1 MGLKMSFVGTFAYRA
16 LYFGLDDTL
25 KPMMGNNNMKS
36 MVFSWS
42 LPLLTGLLTYPFAMI
57 RSRQT
62 VTKESIKQAYDGQV
76 KERGII
82 ALWDGALLNIGR
94 GLFGAL
100 VTIGIDELMYVFRS
114 SSAPVKST
122 KLKN

>member
-1 MGLKMSFVGTFAYRA
+1 MGVGNKNVNS
-16 LYFGLDDTL
+16 LMLG
-25 KPMMGNNNMKS
+25 
-36 MVFSWS
+36 WS

-100 VTIGIDELMYVFRS
+100 MSIAIDDDVCSQVSICACQINKIE
-114 SSAPVKST
+114 
-122 KLKN
+122 KLT